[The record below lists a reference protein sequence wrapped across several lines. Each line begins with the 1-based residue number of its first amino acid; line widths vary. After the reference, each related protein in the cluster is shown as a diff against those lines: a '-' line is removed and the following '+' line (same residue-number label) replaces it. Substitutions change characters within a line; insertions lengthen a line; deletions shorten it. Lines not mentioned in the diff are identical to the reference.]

1 METPLENASAHEA
14 LSWVFETFGERTAL
28 STAFGPG
35 GIVLMHLAS
44 QVKPGAKVFFID
56 TGFHFD
62 ETLDMIHRIQAR
74 MAVDIEV
81 IEPTLSRERQALVH
95 GDALHVLDPDRCCEL
110 RKIEPTK
117 RMLTRLDAWV
127 TALRRDQGP
136 TRANLPVV
144 DDREVDGRRL
154 VKVNPLVTW
163 TRKEVWRHIHAHN
176 LPYNPLHDRGYP
188 SVGCQP
194 CTRPSRNSAD
204 ERAGRWAGRNK
215 TECGMHTQ
223 L

>member
-1 METPLENASAHEA
+1 METLLENGTPHDA
-14 LSWVFETFGERTAL
+14 LSWVFETFGDRAAL

-44 QVKPGAKVFFID
+44 QVRPGAKVFFID

-62 ETLDMIHRIQAR
+62 ETMQMVDRIHSQ

-81 IEPTLSRERQALVH
+81 LKPALSLERQALVH
-95 GDALHVLDPDRCCEL
+95 GDSLHVVDPDRCCEL
-110 RKIEPTK
+110 RKIEPTQ
-117 RMLTRLDAWV
+117 RMLSSLDAWV

-136 TRANLPVV
+136 SRANLPVV
-144 DDREVDGRRL
+144 DVRQIDGREL

-163 TRKEVWRHIHAHN
+163 TRKEIWRYIHAHQ

-188 SVGCQP
+188 SVGCRP
-194 CTRPSRNSAD
+194 CTRPSHDSAN
-204 ERAGRWAGRNK
+204 ERAGRWAGRSK

-223 L
+223 I